1 MISRPI
7 IATGF
12 ALLASV
18 AWAQDI
24 QSQLRHLPG
33 VVDVRLSDGRE
44 SEKGSYEI
52 TFEQPL
58 DTSKPKGPKFEQ
70 RVVLHHARFDAPVL
84 LLTEGYWVMRGEGG
98 ELRRM
103 LGGPNFVTVEHRFF
117 GQSIPNPIRWE
128 SLTVRNAADDMHRI
142 VTALKQLY
150 KGRWISTGVSKSGQ
164 TSLFYKCFY
173 PNDVDATVA
182 YSAPVNVTQEDPRIS
197 MFMETVGEP
206 DVRARLKEF
215 QIALLKR
222 EDEMIPLLKLNPKDY
237 SMGVPQ
243 AYEYGILEV
252 PYGYWQLGFKPADIP
267 APNAPAADLLRGY
280 NRIGGLSQYSDE
292 GRKQFQA
299 FMYQAFTEIGYYNYD
314 IGDLKP
320 YLKSVPNPTN
330 LVLTP
335 PEARA
340 KIAYNPATMA
350 FVFPYLQ
357 YKANQVIYVY
367 GETDAWAATQMRL
380 LGRTDALKIVVKGA
394 AHSAQI
400 TAASPEQKSSFY
412 DAMERWLG
420 MKLVHL

>member
-1 MISRPI
+1 MHSRPFF
-7 IATGF
+7 AAGL
-12 ALLASV
+12 ALLASF
-18 AWAQDI
+18 AWTQDI
-24 QSQLRHLPG
+24 QAQLRRLPG

-44 SEKGSYEI
+44 SASGSYEI

-58 DTSKPKGPKFEQ
+58 DTNKPKGPKFQQ

-84 LLTEGYWVMRGEGG
+84 LLTEGYWVMRGEGA

-103 LGGPNFVTVEHRFF
+103 LQNPNFITVEHRFF
-117 GQSIPNPIRWE
+117 GQSIPNPARWE
-128 SLTVRNAADDMHRI
+128 SLTVKNAADDMHRI

-150 KGRWISTGVSKSGQ
+150 KGKWISTGVSKSGQ

-206 DVRARLKEF
+206 EIRARLKAF

-222 EDEMIPLLKLNPKDY
+222 EDELVPLLKADPKEY

-243 AYEYGILEV
+243 AYEYGIFEV
-252 PYGYWQLGFKPADIP
+252 PYSYWQLGFKPADIP
-267 APNAPAADLLRGY
+267 EPDAPAAEILRGY
-280 NRIGGLSQYSDE
+280 NRIGGLSYYSDA

-314 IGDLKP
+314 ISDLKP
-320 YLKSVPNPTN
+320 YLKAVKSPTN

-340 KIAYNPATMA
+340 KIVYNPATMA
-350 FVFPYLQ
+350 FVFPHLQ
-357 YKANQVIYVY
+357 YKADHVIYLY

-380 LGRTDALKIVVKGA
+380 LGRTDSLKIVVKGA
-394 AHSAQI
+394 AHNVQI
-400 TAASPEQKSSFY
+400 TSGSPEQKAAFY
-412 DAMERWLG
+412 DAMDRWLG
-420 MKLVHL
+420 MKLVRI